1 MKILESKAVQYARW
15 CLEDGNVQVG
25 KWVKLQA
32 AAWLE
37 IAEGK
42 NAEAYVDEAE
52 YTKICKL
59 LKIMTHPDL
68 HTSMYDGVE
77 NYAWLYIV
85 ATLCTFWRPEQ
96 PVYTDW
102 NLTWEQQKI
111 RYYQTSLLE
120 ISRKS
125 HKTFYTALI
134 IILLMLTADRFSR
147 FFSVAPT
154 LAQSKEIRVAA
165 RKIISSSPTLSSAIN
180 PVFKILQKQIRGL
193 RNDTEYEALAYSK
206 DNLDSKL
213 AHAFACDEAG
223 NLDAYP
229 LEAMRSSQV
238 ELPSKTGLIIS
249 TQYPNTDNVFISEI
263 DICKKIL
270 EKSEAVSDLSK
281 RFALLYEPDEDL
293 KMGDIWMSDDRVIY
307 QANPVSVEKPAVF
320 KTLISMRAEAIL
332 DENKRENFLC
342 KHCNIQYK
350 GLGVET
356 FVDVQKVKLC
366 RWTPDDPEWWLGR
379 RVWVGLDFSMTEDN
393 TAVAMSTWDPETE
406 YIYSKVWGF
415 IPGDEK
421 RVAQKSKREHINYEL
436 MAKRGFVFKSGNEVI
451 SYIDAENLI
460 LSLEKNYGV
469 ELMQVGY
476 DRYNALSSIQK
487 FEEAGVECVEI
498 KQHSSVL
505 HSPTKLLKEKI
516 LKNEWFYE
524 ENPVLEENF
533 SNARCTE
540 DTNKNKYVNKKRSN
554 GKVDEVVATINSI
567 YLIEQDMLYG
577 NDNFVSMVL

>member
-15 CLEDGNVQVG
+15 CLEDVNDQVG

-32 AAWLE
+32 AAWLK

-42 NAEAYVDEAE
+42 DPEAYVDEAE

-68 HTSMYDGVE
+68 HCSMYDGVE

-85 ATLCTFWRPEQ
+85 ATLCTFWRSDQ
-96 PVYTDW
+96 QVYRDW

-213 AHAFACDEAG
+213 AHAFVCDEAG

-249 TQYPNTDNVFISEI
+249 TQYPNSDNVFISEI

-350 GLGVET
+350 GLGTEGY
-356 FVDVQKVKLC
+356 VDVQDVKLC
-366 RWTPDDPEWWLGR
+366 KWTPDSGWWRGR
-379 RVWVGLDFSMTEDN
+379 RVFLGLDLSQSEDN
-393 TAVAMSTWDPETE
+393 TALAMSTWDPDTE
-406 YIYSKVWGF
+406 HIYTKVWGY
-415 IPGDEK
+415 IPGDPQ
-421 RVAQKSKREHINYEL
+421 RVAQKSKREHIDYER
-436 MAKRGFVFKSGNEVI
+436 MARDGYIYKSDNGVI
-451 SYIDAENLI
+451 SYSDVENKI
-460 LSLEKNYGV
+460 LHLEEEYGV
-469 ELMQVGY
+469 IIVQLGY
-476 DRYNALSSIQK
+476 DRRDAMSSVQK
-487 FEEAGVECVEI
+487 LEQGGIECVMVE
-498 KQHSSVL
+498 QHSRTL

-516 LKNEWFYE
+516 LTQEWHYE
-524 ENPVLEENF
+524 PNPVLEENF
-533 SNARCTE
+533 SNARCTQ
-540 DTNKNKYVNKKRSN
+540 DTNLNKYVNKKRSA
-554 GKVDEVVATINSI
+554 GKVDEVVATIDSI
-567 YLIEQDMLYG
+567 YLVQQDMLYG
-577 NDNFVSMVL
+577 TDDFVSLVL

>member
-1 MKILESKAVQYARW
+1 MKILESKAVAYARW

-37 IAEGK
+37 IAEG
-42 NAEAYVDEAE
+42 NNQEAYVDEQE

-77 NYAWLYIV
+77 SYAWLYIV

-96 PVYTDW
+96 PVYKDW
-102 NLTWEQQKI
+102 NLTLEQQKI

-154 LAQSKEIRVAA
+154 LAQSKEIRIAA
-165 RKIISSSPTLSSAIN
+165 RKIISSSPALSSPIN
-180 PVFKILQKQIRGL
+180 PAFKILNKQVRGL

-213 AHAFACDEAG
+213 AHAFVCDEAG

-249 TQYPNTDNVFISEI
+249 TQYPNSDNVFISEI

-293 KMGDIWMSDDRVIY
+293 KMGDIWMTDDRVIY

-350 GLGVET
+350 GLGVEGY
-356 FVDVQKVKLC
+356 VDVQKVKLC
-366 RWTPDDPEWWLGR
+366 RWTPDSPDWWRGR
-379 RVWVGLDFSMTEDN
+379 RVFLGLDLSLTEDN
-393 TAVAMSTWDPETE
+393 TALSMSTYDPDTE
-406 YIYSKVWGF
+406 KIFTKVWGF
-415 IPGDEK
+415 IPGDPQ
-421 RVAQKSKREHINYEL
+421 RVMQKSKREHIDYER
-436 MAKRGFVFKSGNEVI
+436 MVRDGYIYKSDSEIV
-451 SYIDAENLI
+451 SYSDMENKVLH
-460 LSLEKNYGV
+460 LEDELGV
-469 ELMQVGY
+469 TIVQLGY
-476 DRYNALSSIQK
+476 DRREATSSVQK
-487 FEEAGVECVEI
+487 FEEAGIECVEI

-505 HSPTKLLKEKI
+505 SAPTKFLKEKI
-516 LKNEWFYE
+516 LLREWFYE
-524 ENPVLEENF
+524 KNPVLEENF
-533 SNARCTE
+533 SNARCTQ
-540 DTNKNKYVNKKRSN
+540 DTNLNKYVNKKRSN
-554 GKVDEVVATINSI
+554 GKVDEVIATIFNI
-567 YLIEQDMLYG
+567 YLIQQEILYG
-577 NDNFVSMVL
+577 NDGFVSMVI